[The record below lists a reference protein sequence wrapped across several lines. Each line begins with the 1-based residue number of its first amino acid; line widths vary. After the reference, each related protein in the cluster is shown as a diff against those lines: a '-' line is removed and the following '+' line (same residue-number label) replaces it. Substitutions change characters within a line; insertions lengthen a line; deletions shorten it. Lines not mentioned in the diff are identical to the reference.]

1 MRKNAVIW
9 GLGLL
14 VWLLAT
20 CAFAGLPGLQETTW
34 LGPITIVDSVGN
46 LTSDN
51 ATLKIINDTGD
62 FIAGTLTGTIT
73 SLSVSFG
80 GLKDGRSLKMTGVDY
95 LMAGE
100 IFKGR
105 NHKKGTVPTQTMM
118 IEGSGLAEG
127 IMFQGVLTQQ

>member
-1 MRKNAVIW
+1 MRKNVVMC
-9 GLGLL
+9 GLGLF
-14 VWLLAT
+14 VWLLAA
-20 CAFAGLPGLQETTW
+20 CAFAGPPGLQQTTW
-34 LGPITIVDSVGN
+34 FGPITIVDADGN

-51 ATLKIINDTGD
+51 ATVMFSKDTGE

-80 GLKDGRSLKMTGVDY
+80 GLREGRSLKMTGVDY

-105 NHKKGTVPTQTMM
+105 SHSKHTPPTQTLT
-118 IEGSGLAEG
+118 IQGSGLADG